1 MGQDSNMVSG
11 ETGVTMEVL
20 RRQYRA
26 GLDEHLAMEG
36 GEGKLGIR
44 SL

>member
-26 GLDEHLAMEG
+26 GLDEHLAREG
-36 GEGKLGIR
+36 VKE
-44 SL
+44 S